1 MKRLAIA
8 LASYLLTNA
17 VPAADLLT
25 VYQRALQNDPQ
36 LREAEAT
43 RLAAL
48 EAKPQALSSLLPQLS
63 GNGQI
68 SRERDTGT
76 QNTTEAVALPPCGPA
91 LPAGTP
97 CSSAGTPTTIFESF
111 PFSGKTDTAI
121 HHYTIDLKQ
130 SLFRWENWE
139 ALKRA
144 DSQVA
149 QAEADYQ
156 AAQQDL
162 MERVAQRYFDVLGAQ
177 DDLEAQQVALISV
190 NRQLAQAEARYQIG
204 LIAITDVEEARAS
217 HDSTAAA
224 VIAA

>member
-1 MKRLAIA
+1 MKRLLTLLA
-8 LASYLLTNA
+8 LVFSVNTAC
-17 VPAADLLT
+17 AADLLA

-48 EAKPQALSSLLPQLS
+48 EAKPQALSYLLPQLT
-63 GNGQI
+63 GTGLI
-68 SRERDTGT
+68 SRERDTGS
-76 QNTTEAVALPPCGPA
+76 QNTTQAVTLPLCNGNTPPGVPCAQTGSPA
-91 LPAGTP
+91 
-97 CSSAGTPTTIFESF
+97 TIFETF
-111 PFSGKTDTAI
+111 PFSGKVETTV
-121 HHYTIDLKQ
+121 HHYTVDLRQ

-162 MERVAQRYFDVLGAQ
+162 IERVAQRYFDVLGAQ
-177 DDLEAQQVALISV
+177 DDLEAQQVALVSV
-190 NRQLAQAEARYQIG
+190 TRQLDQAEARYQIG
-204 LIAITDVEEARAS
+204 LIAV
-217 HDSTAAA
+217 TA
-224 VIAA
+224 